1 MGKETAFCFGSKV
14 SCQPFCCILQH
25 PALYIYACLYTTLLH
40 LCRQLRYAYA
50 KLLLQTL
57 AEGGGDG
64 GLLRDDPPYGPLK
77 PLPSSKKAATV
88 VHHHSTKPT
97 LQQQVSMSAGNSL
110 RTSPQQSHLP
120 QPGWAKHSPILRH
133 QPTVLSSRGN
143 GWVGERLSHQE
154 EEHSDQESAPSLRGL
169 SLEDLINVSDVHEH
183 SKHKARSSPRN
194 EMHGHSRTV
203 SFDLDSSL
211 EDLRKGK
218 LQQTVLS
225 PVCNVSY
232 YVVWRS

>member
-1 MGKETAFCFGSKV
+1 M
-14 SCQPFCCILQH
+14 SCQPFCCILQ
-25 PALYIYACLYTTLLH
+25 LYTCTYVCLYTTLLH

-50 KLLLQTL
+50 KLLLQAL
-57 AEGGGDG
+57 AEGGGDS

-77 PLPSSKKAATV
+77 PLPSLKKATTV
-88 VHHHSTKPT
+88 VHHSTKPP

-110 RTSPQQSHLP
+110 RTSPQQSCLP
-120 QPGWAKHSPILRH
+120 QPGWAKHSPFLRH

-143 GWVGERLSHQE
+143 GWMDERLSHQE
-154 EEHSDQESAPSLRGL
+154 EEHSGQESAPSLRGL

-183 SKHKARSSPRN
+183 SKHKTRSSPRN
-194 EMHGHSRTV
+194 EMHGHSRTI

-218 LQQTVLS
+218 LPQTVFHQC
-225 PVCNVSY
+225 VDVSY
-232 YVVWRS
+232 YVVWHS